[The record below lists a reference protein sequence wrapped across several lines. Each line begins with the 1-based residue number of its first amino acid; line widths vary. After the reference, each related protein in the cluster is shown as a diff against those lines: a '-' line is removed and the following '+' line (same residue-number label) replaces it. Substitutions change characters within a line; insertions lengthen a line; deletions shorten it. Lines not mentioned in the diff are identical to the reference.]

1 MYFFEITFYHF
12 YLENQCYF
20 LFEKVIICSR
30 NETKAEEAIKYI
42 KQESGN
48 DSVQFCHL
56 DLASLKVNINSCN
69 SKHKCLKLNFYFT
82 QSVRKCAETLLETE
96 DKIDYLIN
104 NAGLIVTEHTLTE
117 DGFEMHIGANHLG
130 HFLFTELVLPLVRKS
145 AASGF
150 HPRYVST
157 LE

>member
-1 MYFFEITFYHF
+1 M
-12 YLENQCYF
+12 
-20 LFEKVIICSR
+20 
-30 NETKAEEAIKYI
+30 
-42 KQESGN
+42 
-48 DSVQFCHL
+48 
-56 DLASLKVNINSCN
+56 
-69 SKHKCLKLNFYFT
+69 
-82 QSVRKCAETLLETE
+82 ETE

-157 LE
+157 TLPSSSLF